1 MKTRILVLLSC
12 LLAFASQAQETKKEL
27 WKWTDSNGV
36 VHYSDV
42 PGPGAVKVDLAV
54 TEAQPRPAVAAPAA
68 GPSSSTAA
76 KPAAPATVTYTSL
89 EIWQPEDQASYF
101 DADTTVNVRLRSDP
115 AIAADDSL
123 LLYLD
128 GKLVEGPR
136 NALEYSLSG
145 VERGAHS
152 LTAQVLDIKGKEKIR
167 SKSVVF
173 YIKQTTTIAPRAVG
187 PNVKPPPSVRPTPRG
202 G

>member
-42 PGPGAVKVDLAV
+42 PGPGAVKVDLTV
-54 TEAQPRPAVAAPAA
+54 TEGQPRPTVAAPAA

-89 EIWQPEDQASYF
+89 EIWQPEDQTSYF
-101 DADTTVNVRLRSDP
+101 EADTTVNVRLRSDP

-152 LTAQVLDIKGKEKIR
+152 LTAQVLDTKGKEKIR

>member
-42 PGPGAVKVDLAV
+42 PGPGAVKVDLTV
-54 TEAQPRPAVAAPAA
+54 TEAQPRPVVAAPAA
-68 GPSSSTAA
+68 GPSSSTPS

-89 EIWQPEDQASYF
+89 EIWQPEDQTSYF
-101 DADTTVNVRLRSDP
+101 EADTTVNVRLRSDP

-136 NALEYSLSG
+136 NSLEYSLSG

>member
-1 MKTRILVLLSC
+1 MKTRILILVSC
-12 LLAFASQAQETKKEL
+12 LLAFASQAQEAKKEL

-42 PGPGAVKVDLAV
+42 PGPGAVKVDLTV
-54 TEAQPRPAVAAPAA
+54 IEGQPRPTVAAPAA
-68 GPSSSTAA
+68 GTASSTPA
-76 KPAAPATVTYTSL
+76 KPSAAATVSYASL
-89 EIWQPEDQASYF
+89 EIWQPADQTSYF
-101 DADTTVNVRLRSDP
+101 EADTSVNVRLRSDP
-115 AIAADDSL
+115 ALAADDSL

-128 GKLVEGPR
+128 GKLIEGPR
-136 NALEYSLSG
+136 NALEYTLSG

-152 LTAQVLDIKGKEKIR
+152 LTAQILDNTGKEKIR

-173 YIKQTTTIAPRAVG
+173 YIKQVTTVAPRAVG
-187 PNVKPPPSVRPTPRG
+187 PNVKPPPNARPTPRG